1 MSSFAELR
9 RMMVDCQLRTYDVT
23 DRAVLAAADA
33 VPREV
38 FVPAGLSHLAYIDQ
52 PVALPGTT
60 RSLPAPMVT
69 ARMIQ
74 VLELKPGERALEYGG
89 GSGYGAA
96 LMAAMG
102 AKASLLEPD
111 EAALPL
117 ARSALVQ
124 AGTPAVEAV
133 ASLPAQAEFDAVLVS
148 GACETQ
154 PEALFR
160 YVRPGGRLIAI
171 EGLGR
176 SARVILYRRIGDSL
190 SGRPVFDAAAPALRE
205 FRKAEAFVF

>member
-1 MSSFAELR
+1 MSSFADLR

-23 DRAVLAAADA
+23 DRAVLAAADR

-38 FVPAGLSHLAYIDQ
+38 FLPGALAHLAYIDQ

-60 RSLPAPMVT
+60 RALPAPMVT

-102 AKASLLEPD
+102 ARTTLCEPD
-111 EAALPL
+111 EAALAL
-117 ARSALVQ
+117 ARVAFAQ
-124 AGTPAVEAV
+124 DGMPAVEAV
-133 ASLPAQAEFDAVLVS
+133 ADLPAKAQFDVVLVG

-154 PEALFR
+154 PRALFGH
-160 YVRPGGRLIAI
+160 VAPGGRLIAI

-176 SARVILYRRIGDSL
+176 SARVILYRHAGDTL
-190 SGRPVFDAAAPALRE
+190 TGRPVFDAAAPALRE

>member
-23 DRAVLAAADA
+23 DRAVLAAADS
-33 VPREV
+33 VPREA
-38 FVPAGLSHLAYIDQ
+38 FLPGALAQLAYLDRQ
-52 PVALPGTT
+52 EPLPGTS
-60 RSLPAPMVT
+60 RALPAPMVT

-74 VLELKPGERALEYGG
+74 LLDLQPGEETLEYGG

-102 AKASLLEPD
+102 TKATLLEPD
-111 EAALPL
+111 EAALAL
-117 ARSALVQ
+117 ARAAFVQ
-124 AGTPAVEAV
+124 PGVPAAELV
-133 ASLPAQAEFDAVLVS
+133 ASLPAGRQFDAVLVS

-154 PEALFR
+154 PESLFR
-160 YVRPGGRLIAI
+160 HVRQGGRLIAI
-171 EGLGR
+171 EGIGR
-176 SARVILYRRIGDSL
+176 SARVMLYRKAGESM

-205 FRKAEAFVF
+205 FRKVEAFAL